1 MREIYIHRRDNAS
14 FRVKMC
20 VRLGFFP
27 TYPVHYRLRHE
38 ARVAETDPIIQQPGL
53 RQNNELKRKMNR
65 RWTQPSAANRNEV
78 QMANGKWTSTLF
90 LITSQMNIDFKRLMS
105 RRPPPNQTSHQT
117 TDPLHRRAKP

>member
-78 QMANGKWTSTLF
+78 QMANGKWTNTLI
-90 LITSQMNIDFKRLMS
+90 LEMSQMDIDFKRFMRNWTLTQWVS
-105 RRPPPNQTSHQT
+105 DPINT
-117 TDPLHRRAKP
+117 TL